1 MNLPFKTLQVLH
13 DAPGGAIFREP
24 MRILGC
30 VEASDILW
38 LIPVLPKKL
47 NEAAGPAPSQEGS
60 EVANTKEPLATLP
73 AKKKRRAPAYARG
86 PQAWSLTQV
95 LHDIEAFRVFVS
107 EMAVDK
113 RLKMTDDQLL
123 TSADSSDE
131 KQKLETA
138 TGYRDDRYASILP
151 ILTGGYG
158 ETPRP
163 FIAVINDPR
172 LGSMISK
179 RAKETGKSRSSIYHV
194 LHLYWRAGNQKN
206 GLFPNFDKCGLPGVE
221 KTQKIK
227 VGRQSRL
234 FKARLATSTGFTVNS
249 PEDKRKLE
257 WGYRLI
263 KHNVTA
269 HMAYLLTCSVHWA
282 DRVTVDDGTLDIQL
296 WQPERRPTFNQ
307 FLYWGKKSNGGR
319 SFAEAVLGKLKWERH
334 SAARG
339 GSLQDQVAAAGQVVA
354 FDSTSTDVYLTS
366 YMSRLRK
373 LPPMTRLVLK
383 DTRTELILGFYCGWQ
398 PPSPA
403 SALMAVL
410 HAATSHAAYCQ
421 RYGVTIT
428 EDEWP
433 ALLPKTILTDN
444 GEFKGSTPTEAER
457 QFGFSI
463 DYTPTNSGD
472 RKGAIESQHR
482 SDHKQLDHKLPGST
496 MGRAR
501 KRGEDHAA
509 SNALWNYYEYIRELI
524 WAVLEH
530 NNQEVPDLAPIE
542 MLREV
547 PAIKP
552 TRLNIFHWLRRHGMV
567 VETIVDPDA
576 LRAFTLPKVDAVIRK
591 NGLYLEVPVHGRKM
605 LLPRLRYSS
614 PEFVATGL
622 MSRVKV
628 AGQTVRTAVHMDK
641 SDPSRVWLPTKQG
654 MIMLTLATTDS
665 NLKQQ
670 VTLEDWID
678 HIGVRLLAGD
688 LQTAA
693 GDQKKM
699 AKVLRRE
706 AITESAKAQL
716 AEETKKMARPPSK
729 ASHKRDLRVNRDREL
744 ADLLQQEQQMWAAKN
759 RPHIQPD
766 PKLPST
772 HETQLTAA
780 ELAMREQDIAE
791 FGNEH

>member
-13 DAPGGAIFREP
+13 DTPSDAIFGEP
-24 MRILGC
+24 MLILGC
-30 VEASDILW
+30 VEASDVLW

-47 NEAAGPAPSQEGS
+47 DVAARPAPSQDGPEG
-60 EVANTKEPLATLP
+60 VDTKVPLAPVP

-86 PQAWSLTQV
+86 PQPWSLTQV
-95 LHDIEAFRVFVS
+95 LRDIETFRVSVS
-107 EMAVDK
+107 QKAVDR
-113 RLKMTDDQLL
+113 RLAMTDDQLL
-123 TSADSSDE
+123 TAAETPNE
-131 KQKLETA
+131 KQKLQTRK
-138 TGYRDDRYASILP
+138 GYRDDRYASILP
-151 ILTGGYG
+151 ILTGGCG
-158 ETPRP
+158 TTPRP
-163 FIAVINDPR
+163 FISVINDPR

-179 RAKETGKSRSSIYHV
+179 RAKETGKSRSSIYHA
-194 LHLYWRAGNQKN
+194 LHLYWRAGSQMN
-206 GLFPNFDKCGLPGVE
+206 GLFPNFDQCGLPGVE
-221 KTQKIK
+221 KNQKTR
-227 VGRQSRL
+227 VGRHSRPY
-234 FKARLATSTGFTVNS
+234 KAGLVTSTGFTMT
-249 PEDKRKLE
+249 DDAKDKLE

-269 HMAYLLTCSVHWA
+269 ETAYLLTCSVHWA
-282 DRVTVDDGTLDIQL
+282 DRITADDGTVGVQL
-296 WQPERRPTFNQ
+296 WQPESRPTLNQ
-307 FLYWGKKSNGGR
+307 FEYWGKKLNGEK
-319 SFAEAVLGKLKWERH
+319 SFAEAVLGKLKWDRH

-339 GSLQDQVAAAGQVVA
+339 GSLQDQVTAAGQLAA

-373 LPPMTRLVLK
+373 LPPMTRIVLK
-383 DTRTELILGFYCGWQ
+383 DTRTELILGFYCGWE

-403 SALMAVL
+403 SALMAIL
-410 HAATSHAAYCQ
+410 HAATSHVAFCQ
-421 RYGVTIT
+421 RYGITIT
-428 EDEWP
+428 EYQWP
-433 ALLPKTILTDN
+433 ALLPKTIQTDN

-472 RKGAIESQHR
+472 RKGGIESQHR
-482 SDHKQLDHKLPGST
+482 SDHKQLDHKLPGTT

-501 KRGEDHAA
+501 KRGEEHAA
-509 SNALWNYYEYIRELI
+509 SHALWNYYEYIRELI

-552 TRLNIFHWLRRHGMV
+552 TRLNIFHWLRRHNMV
-567 VETIVDPDA
+567 VEAVVDPDA
-576 LRAFTLPKVDAVIRK
+576 LRAFTLPRVDAVIKK

-614 PEFVATGL
+614 PEFVATEM
-622 MSRVKV
+622 MSRVKL
-628 AGQTVRTAVHMDK
+628 GKQTLRTVVHMDK

-670 VTLEDWID
+670 ITLEDWID
-678 HIGVRLLAGD
+678 HIGARLLEGD
-688 LQTAA
+688 LQKAA
-693 GDQKKM
+693 SDQKKM
-699 AKVLRRE
+699 TTVLRRQ
-706 AITESAKAQL
+706 ATTESAKAQL
-716 AEETKKMARPPSK
+716 AEETKRMPRPPSK
-729 ASHKRDLRVNRDREL
+729 ASHKRNLRTNRDREL
-744 ADLLQQEQQMWAAKN
+744 ADLRRQEEQMRAAKN
-759 RPHIQPD
+759 RPEIEPD
-766 PKLPST
+766 SKLPST